1 MAAESRFLR
10 PLGLGL
16 LVLTLLGSSGCA
28 SLISGA
34 QQRLADQLTTAV
46 KSHDDPQT
54 VAAGLAAYLL
64 LADAGVE
71 GAPQDPAA
79 LCGAAGL
86 YATYAGSFVDADPER
101 SKRLSER
108 AFGYA
113 LRGACAADAS
123 ACGLREARSEAVL
136 AWAESK
142 SAKQTAMLACVGPAW
157 AGWIQARSEDYSA
170 IADVPKVRAIFE
182 RLAAIDPTHDGG
194 NVQLYLGVL
203 NTLLPEAYGGKPE
216 QGRAHFEQAI
226 ALSEGRN
233 LMAKTLYARHYA
245 RLMFDQALH
254 DRLLDEVL
262 AAPVQ
267 AGPYTLA
274 NALAQRQAAE
284 LKIAGADYF

>member
-1 MAAESRFLR
+1 MAAEFRLVR
-10 PLGLGL
+10 LLGCGL
-16 LVLTLLGSSGCA
+16 LAAALLGSSGCA
-28 SLISGA
+28 SLIRGA
-34 QQRLADQLTTAV
+34 QQRLADQLSAAV
-46 KSHDDPQT
+46 KSHDDPET
-54 VAAGLAAYLL
+54 VADGLAAYLL

-79 LCGAAGL
+79 LCGAANL

-123 ACGLREARSEAVL
+123 ACGLREARSEVVL
-136 AWAESK
+136 AWAESR
-142 SAKQTAMLACVGPAW
+142 SAKQTATLACVGPAW

-182 RLAAIDPTHDGG
+182 RLAAIDPAHDGG

-226 ALSEGRN
+226 KLSEGNN

-245 RLMFDQALH
+245 RLVFDQALH

-274 NALAQRQAAE
+274 NALAQRQAAA
-284 LKIAGADYF
+284 LKASGADYF

>member
-1 MAAESRFLR
+1 MAVETRFFR
-10 PLGLGL
+10 GLGCAVLAAAL
-16 LVLTLLGSSGCA
+16 LCSAGCA
-28 SLISGA
+28 SLIRSA
-34 QQRLADQLTTAV
+34 QQRLADQLSSAV
-46 KSHDDPQT
+46 KSHDDPET
-54 VAAGLAAYLL
+54 VADGLAAYLL

-79 LCGAAGL
+79 LCGAANL

-101 SKRLSER
+101 ARRLSER

-123 ACGLREARSEAVL
+123 ACGLRDARSEAVL
-136 AWAESK
+136 AWAQSTG
-142 SAKQTAMLACVGPAW
+142 AKQTATLACVGPAW

-226 ALSEGRN
+226 AISDGRN

-245 RLMFDQALH
+245 RLVFDQALH

-262 AAPVQ
+262 SAPVQ

-274 NALAQRQAAE
+274 NALAQRQAAA
-284 LKIAGADYF
+284 LKATAADYF